1 MLGLDADSQARLAY
15 LVLLLLVVGGTVIF
29 SNHRQMNRNLQHIS
43 VWALIFI
50 GVVAAYGIRDQVSL
64 TLRSGSPIVS
74 EEGRVSLHRAY
85 DGHFYATLIINGT
98 NVDFAVDTG
107 ASGIVLSRADAERI
121 GLVIDDLRY
130 FGNAQTANGIVQ
142 TAPVRLERTE
152 FGPFVDRNLLAEVNG
167 GALDISLL
175 GMRYL
180 SLFSHI
186 EIVDD
191 QMVLS
196 RE

>member
-15 LVLLLLVVGGTVIF
+15 LVLLLLVVGGTLVF
-29 SNHRQMNRNLQHIS
+29 SNHRHINRSLQHIS

-50 GVVAAYGIRDQVSL
+50 GMVAAYGIRDQVSL
-64 TLRSGSPIVS
+64 TLRSVSPVVS
-74 EEGRVSLHRAY
+74 EEGRVSLQRAY

-107 ASGIVLSRADAERI
+107 ASGIVLSRNDAERI
-121 GLVIDDLRY
+121 GLMVDDLRY
-130 FGNAQTANGIVQ
+130 FGNAQTANGVVQ

-186 EIVDD
+186 EIIDNK
-191 QMVLS
+191 MVLS
-196 RE
+196 RD